1 MTLEQAIN
9 TLDARQA
16 NTFGRR
22 EKIGWLSQLDTLIWK
37 EILLPHGVTGSFSGY
52 TADTDPGQTLLVP
65 QPWEEIY
72 LHYMQAQMDYCNG
85 DLTRYANAAAMYNS
99 LLAAFKN
106 HYNRANAP
114 RGQTWRYF

>member
-16 NTFGRR
+16 NTFGRP
-22 EKIGWLSQLDTLIWK
+22 EKIGWLSQVDMLIWK
-37 EILLPHGVTGSFSGY
+37 ELMLPHGKSGSFSGY
-52 TADTDPGQTLLVP
+52 TTDTDPGQELLVP
-65 QPWEEIY
+65 QPWEELY

-85 DLTRYANAAAMYNS
+85 EMTRYANAAAMYNS
-99 LLAAFKN
+99 LLAGFKN
-106 HYNRANAP
+106 HYNRANVP